1 MNISLEISYY
11 PLCQEYRPVVKAF
24 IGLLEQT
31 ELRVEPGNMS
41 TVITG
46 DYASVMHEL
55 TGSMREFLEKYP
67 SVFTL
72 KISNACPV

>member
-11 PLCQEYRPVVKAF
+11 PLSEDYGRAVKSF

-31 ELRVEPGNMS
+31 ELKVEPGKMS
-41 TVITG
+41 SVITG
-46 DYASVMHEL
+46 DYDSVMHEL
-55 TGSMREFLEKYP
+55 STSMKALMEQYP